1 MFKGLY
7 TALVTPF
14 NKDGSLDIKAFQDL
28 VEWQI
33 QEGVAGIVVMGTT
46 GESPTITFEERDVL
60 VKTCINTVNKRA
72 QVIVG
77 TGSNST
83 ETTIKYTKHA
93 KELGASGALVITPY
107 YNKPTQEGIYQHYKA
122 INDNV
127 DLPILLYNA
136 PSRSVVNISDQTISR
151 LADLENI
158 VGIKDC
164 TGASRPLFIYD
175 ALKNKNFLMFTGDD
189 PDAVGFNANGGI
201 GCISVVSNIM
211 PKLCVQI
218 QKLMQANNFKE
229 ALHEH
234 RKLTE
239 LTLAMFCETNP
250 IPVKYALSK
259 MGKCFE
265 TMRLPLVPLQ
275 ENSKIIVDK
284 ALTALQLI

>member
-33 QEGVAGIVVMGTT
+33 QEGIAGIVVMGTT

-107 YNKPTQEGIYQHYKA
+107 YNKPTQEGIYQHYKS

-218 QKLMQANNFKE
+218 QKLMQVNNFKE